1 MQSQVESISL
11 ELLSRDRPSL
21 GLHNEVR
28 TMNDHPSTLL
38 DPQRILAAVVF
49 SDAVGFSAR
58 MAADEERTLG
68 LVERDLGL
76 MRQICQ
82 ETQGRVLKSTGDGLL
97 MYFDNALQAVACAL
111 EIQKQ
116 LANQSKSLSD
126 DDVLNHRIGIHLGN
140 VYLKDNDIMGNG
152 VNIAARLQ
160 TQAEPGGICLSKTVY
175 DDVKKTLS
183 VKATYLGLRELKNIS
198 EAFPVYQILLES
210 SRTRLRSP
218 APPLRQEYRNR
229 QVLLDKVSH
238 YWIEGVLERS
248 LQRRVALELGL
259 DSRDDLLDRPWS
271 LLWRRQDTSDMLPP
285 GTQAIA
291 KFDDLGA
298 SRSLLILGAPGSGK
312 TTTLLEIA
320 RELIERAKY
329 DVNLA
334 IPVIL
339 NLSSW
344 PGKRQAIADWLVTE
358 IQSKYQVRR
367 EIAKTWI
374 QDQKLLLLLDGLDEV
389 NPRHRESCVEAI
401 NQFYQDHGQTDL
413 IVCSRISDYEALQT
427 RLQLQGA
434 ICLQPLTPEQVNQY
448 FLKSGEDLAAIAQI
462 IQEDSSLQELARS
475 PLMLSI
481 MSIAYQGISAH
492 EIQRRVNAEERRQ
505 HLFDKYIERMLARR
519 VADKPYQDQHTK
531 HWLSELARQ
540 LVKESQTVFLI
551 EGIQQSWL
559 SRNSQKFEYH
569 AKLFSSLGAVFGAIF
584 SMILPNF
591 TAVFEVSFSLFFITT
606 ITGAVLGFMS
616 AVCWSV
622 FRQAFGPR
630 VFSPLGVFS
639 YSVFSGAIAVL
650 LGLGAT
656 RFYEDWII
664 YKKSYLIFA
673 SLETLPL
680 LYVIYA
686 SSAIVFLVIAKTPIR
701 SYNKLQWSWF
711 WGKQKLIEGMLWG
724 LAIGLI
730 LGQISIVYLFFVLSL
745 DFGLTTMPNSIW
757 TQFLASFIL
766 GIPLGIILQFL
777 GGLVAFLIGGFT
789 GTDIDKTTT
798 TPNQG
803 IWQALHNS
811 LILGTVAMV
820 LLGTLAGWVGVSIS
834 AGIALGIGVGLVSG
848 GIAALKHGLLRLLL
862 RSQNRIPWNYAH
874 FLDYAT
880 SCIFV
885 QKMGGGYIFSHR
897 LLLEH
902 FAAMKSQPGGQI
914 K

>member
-1 MQSQVESISL
+1 
-11 ELLSRDRPSL
+11 
-21 GLHNEVR
+21 
-28 TMNDHPSTLL
+28 MNDHQSTLP
-38 DPQRILAAVVF
+38 DPQRIMAAVVF

-68 LVERDLGL
+68 LVERDLLL
-76 MRQICQ
+76 MRQIC
-82 ETQGRVLKSTGDGLL
+82 EEKQGQVLKSTGDGLL

-111 EIQKQ
+111 EIQKK

-126 DDVLNHRIGIHLGN
+126 EDVLNHRIGIHLGN

-183 VKATYLGLRELKNIS
+183 VKVTYLGLRELKNIS

-210 SRTRLRSP
+210 PRTRLRSP
-218 APPLRQEYRNR
+218 APPLRQDYRNR

-238 YWIEGVLERS
+238 YWIEGVLETS

-271 LLWRRQDTSDMLPP
+271 LLWRSQDTSDLLPP
-285 GTQAIA
+285 ETRAIA

-334 IPVIL
+334 IPVIF

-344 PGKRQAIADWLVTE
+344 PGKRQTIADWLVDE
-358 IQSKYQVRR
+358 LNRKYQVRR
-367 EIAKTWI
+367 EIAKTWL
-374 QDQKLLLLLDGLDEV
+374 QEQKLLLLLDGLDEV
-389 NPRHRESCVEAI
+389 NPTNRESCVEAI

-413 IVCSRISDYEALQT
+413 IVCSRIGDYEALQT

-434 ICLQPLTPEQVNQY
+434 ICLQPLTPEQVKQY
-448 FLKSGEDLAAIAQI
+448 FLNSGEDLAAIAQI
-462 IQEDSSLQELARS
+462 IEEDSSLQELARS

-481 MSIAYQGISAH
+481 MSIAYKGISAH
-492 EIQRRVNAEERRQ
+492 EIQTIVNVEERRQ
-505 HLFDKYIERMLARR
+505 HLFDTYIERMLARR
-519 VADKPYQDQHTK
+519 VADKPYQDQQTK
-531 HWLSELARQ
+531 HWLRELARQ

-551 EGIQQSWL
+551 EGIQRSWL
-559 SRNSQKFEYH
+559 SRKSQKFEYN
-569 AKLFSSLGAVFGAIF
+569 AKLFSILGAVFGVIF
-584 SMILPNF
+584 LMILPNF
-591 TAVFEVSFSLFFITT
+591 ANVFRLDFSSFFIIT
-606 ITGAVLGFMS
+606 ITGAVLGFIS
-616 AVCWSV
+616 AVCWAV
-622 FRQAFGPR
+622 FRQVFGPR

-639 YSVFSGAIAVL
+639 YSSVTGAIAVL
-650 LGLGAT
+650 LGLQAT

-664 YKKSYLIFA
+664 YKKSYLVFGDQEA
-673 SLETLPL
+673 LPFL
-680 LYVIYA
+680 SVIYA
-686 SSAIVFLVIAKTPIR
+686 ASAILFLVVAKNPITP
-701 SYNKLQWSWF
+701 YNKIQWSWF
-711 WGKQKLIEGMLWG
+711 WAKQKLIDGMLWG
-724 LAIGLI
+724 LGFGIIFGT
-730 LGQISIVYLFFVLSL
+730 FFMFYVFIALADYPGFS
-745 DFGLTTMPNSIW
+745 TSANSNLAR
-757 TQFLASFIL
+757 FLAPFIL
-766 GIPLGIILQFL
+766 GIPLALIVQLL
-777 GGLVAFLIGGFT
+777 GGLIAFLIGGFT
-789 GTDIDKTTT
+789 GTDVDRTTK
-798 TPNQG
+798 PNQG

-811 LILGTVAMV
+811 LILGTAAMV
-820 LLGTLAGWVGVSIS
+820 ILGTLAGLVGESIL
-834 AGIALGIGVGLVSG
+834 AGLALGIGVGFASG
-848 GIAALKHGLLRLLL
+848 GIAVLKHGLLRLLL

-880 SCIFV
+880 SCIFL